1 MTISRY
7 VGAFAAAFAF
17 LLCVA
22 SGRQGAGTDQTSPL
36 PRHGIAMAY
45 DPARRCVVLFG
56 GVNHLLKPSTRY
68 NETWTWKGQKWTLA
82 SRTGPT
88 ARIWPSM
95 ASDIRNRKMLLFGGF
110 DGKRCLG
117 DSWYWDGERW
127 SGLKPE
133 PSPAPRWHFAMVTD
147 RHSQTVVLFGGVDTN
162 TQPPVVFGD
171 TWLWDGAAWRHA
183 ADNGPTPR
191 FAHAMAYD
199 PNRSRIVLFGGRTA
213 DGQPLNDTWE
223 WDGNSWTELRTVHAP
238 GHRLLHAMAFDEHGD
253 RLILIG
259 GWDAREGGARY
270 LPDAWQLKNG
280 DWTKLE
286 TAGPPPMRAH
296 FMVDDPRAREV
307 LLFGGYD
314 DNMVYGGTWVWNG
327 TAWRKR

>member
-1 MTISRY
+1 
-7 VGAFAAAFAF
+7 
-17 LLCVA
+17 
-22 SGRQGAGTDQTSPL
+22 
-36 PRHGIAMAY
+36 
-45 DPARRCVVLFG
+45 
-56 GVNHLLKPSTRY
+56 
-68 NETWTWKGQKWTLA
+68 
-82 SRTGPT
+82 
-88 ARIWPSM
+88 M

-296 FMVDDPRAREV
+296 FMVDDLRAREV